1 MRRGQV
7 SVRGETYDRLKK
19 AANDRGMSIS
29 ALLDALLVDV
39 VPVRAHRPVG
49 AGSDD
54 QSLTRP

>member
-1 MRRGQV
+1 
-7 SVRGETYDRLKK
+7 
-19 AANDRGMSIS
+19 MSIS